1 LAAVFEEARVNSR
14 AHRLAP
20 IVVVAALI
28 AACGNGQPTKDS
40 LKDAFAQ
47 QLGTNKFVK
56 DFARNGD
63 EMTFTGPGADG
74 GTAKWRVHI
83 DLAVIEDT
91 ESQSLPYKGIIE
103 SSWYSD
109 NRLVKSHGR
118 DSMLPIELTANGL
131 AQECWAYWDRQG
143 KRWSWEE

>member
-1 LAAVFEEARVNSR
+1 MKSEAHRRAVIVLAA
-14 AHRLAP
+14 
-20 IVVVAALI
+20 ILI
-28 AACGNGQPTKDS
+28 AACGNAQPTKDS
-40 LKDAFAQ
+40 LKDAFAA

-63 EMTFTGPGADG
+63 DMTFVGPGADG

-83 DLAVIEDT
+83 DLVAMEDT
-91 ESQSLPYKGIIE
+91 ESKALPYKGIVE

-109 NRLVKSHGR
+109 NRIVKSHGR
-118 DSMLPIELTANGL
+118 ESMLPVELTGNGL
-131 AQECWAYWDRQG
+131 AQECWAYWDKQG